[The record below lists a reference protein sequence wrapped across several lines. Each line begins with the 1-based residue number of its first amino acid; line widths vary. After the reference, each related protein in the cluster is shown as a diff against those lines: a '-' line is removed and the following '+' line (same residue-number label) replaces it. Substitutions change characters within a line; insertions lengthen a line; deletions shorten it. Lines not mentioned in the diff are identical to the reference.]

1 VAYRRSGPLVC
12 TEEEGIRREELR
24 QPHVHVITLCPLQ
37 DGCDRR
43 SVKAGRTGNGAWG
56 RSMLARRGGKAM
68 AIHCPHILAENR
80 RRLQAQR
87 QFAQTWKRRQ
97 SHPRTSA
104 DWQQTL
110 VVWPQQERMPRD
122 FIAW

>member
-1 VAYRRSGPLVC
+1 
-12 TEEEGIRREELR
+12 
-24 QPHVHVITLCPLQ
+24 
-37 DGCDRR
+37 
-43 SVKAGRTGNGAWG
+43 
-56 RSMLARRGGKAM
+56 MLARRGGKAM

-80 RRLQAQR
+80 RRIQAQR

-97 SHPRTSA
+97 SHPRTYA

-122 FIAW
+122 FMAW